1 MNVEIQIRVF
11 FVYKLK
17 LDESE
22 MKDNL
27 LCGEHKRRDAKCL
40 LQAVSTV
47 VELSALV
54 FHDSTVPRT
63 AFANY
68 HGAETC
74 LHTHDSHVLL
84 LR

>member
-11 FVYKLK
+11 FVYKLEKK

-68 HGAETC
+68 PLYLPTNI
-74 LHTHDSHVLL
+74 LIHTINI
-84 LR
+84 

>member
-1 MNVEIQIRVF
+1 MFSLCINW
-11 FVYKLK
+11 KK

-68 HGAETC
+68 PLYLPTNILIQEI
-74 LHTHDSHVLL
+74 HTINI
-84 LR
+84 